1 MVNEKKLHYP
11 FVKLCAPGSLWFKT
25 LSGKLPDKVTGGI
38 LYLTILPSYRF
49 TILPF
54 SRKPLNLAMQMEW
67 LTKGIAPLQ
76 ELIGFLQKKSQTNNI
91 HKKQLIK
98 ELRNNLNVFRNAF
111 LNNASFD
118 VVADLLSNDAFQ
130 DAVKH
135 NFPFRKL
142 RSGKVTATHIRD
154 ERNKKYEGW
163 DAERLT
169 DKIDEKIVELRNIK
183 KMNGGTFGG
192 VKNNISLMI
201 SNLFFRMKLLADFI
215 LSEGR

>member
-1 MVNEKKLHYP
+1 
-11 FVKLCAPGSLWFKT
+11 
-25 LSGKLPDKVTGGI
+25 
-38 LYLTILPSYRF
+38 
-49 TILPF
+49 
-54 SRKPLNLAMQMEW
+54 MQMEW

-118 VVADLLSNDAFQ
+118 VVADLLGNDAFQ

-142 RSGKVTATHIRD
+142 RSGKIAAAHIKD

-163 DAERLT
+163 DAERLA

-183 KMNGGTFGG
+183 KMNGGTFTG

-215 LSEGR
+215 LSENH